1 MLGRPV
7 RHYRQGSR
15 MSLARVAT
23 RCRQGI
29 SASTVWVEAHLSPG
43 LPTIAL
49 VGASATVVKDAKER
63 VRSAIISSG
72 YRWPDARLTISFSPA
87 GVHQATA
94 SLDLPIAV
102 AILIASRQIP
112 ATLADGAEFYGEL
125 GLDGRILATSGL
137 LAAGASQREPS
148 VTLITPSDNAP
159 AIAALCDNVVGLAN
173 LGDLRAPQRWAQS
186 VPRDDKSTSNGRSV
200 SPVPLPA
207 GQPGLWRASEI
218 AATGGHHMLMS
229 GEPGAGKTMAAT
241 LIKQLLPE
249 LSHREALETQIIFDI
264 ASQVPPEGRVFR
276 SPHHSISVAGLVGGT
291 RQATPGEISLAH
303 HGVLFLD
310 ELPEFSLATIEAL
323 RQPLEAGEIRISR
336 SEHSHSYPAKFQL
349 IAAMNPCPCGYRD
362 SPTTPCRCSV
372 SALSRYNQ
380 KLSGPL
386 LDRIDLFISVNRS
399 KLSDVMSPQNQLLD
413 DLKKAQHRVAM
424 ARASAMKRQGV
435 ENSRIA
441 GGDLMML
448 CALSSATK
456 QWLERTGERLQLSGR
471 GLHRCLRVART
482 IADLSEQQEVTQF
495 ELSEALVYRAHLG
508 QTGA

>member
-1 MLGRPV
+1 M
-7 RHYRQGSR
+7 
-15 MSLARVAT
+15 
-23 RCRQGI
+23 
-29 SASTVWVEAHLSPG
+29 
-43 LPTIAL
+43 
-49 VGASATVVKDAKER
+49 
-63 VRSAIISSG
+63 
-72 YRWPDARLTISFSPA
+72 
-87 GVHQATA
+87 
-94 SLDLPIAV
+94 

-112 ATLADGAEFYGEL
+112 ETLSDRAEFYGEL
-125 GLDGRILATSGL
+125 SLDGRILATSGL
-137 LAAGASQREPS
+137 LAAGASQRGPS
-148 VTLITPSDNAP
+148 VTLITPSENAA
-159 AIAALCDNVVGLAN
+159 AIAALCDNVVGLAT
-173 LGDLRAPQRWAQS
+173 LGDLRAPNTWKRS
-186 VPRDDKSTSNGRSV
+186 VPNDDNSKSNGRTV
-200 SPVPLPA
+200 NRIPLPA
-207 GQPGLWRASEI
+207 GQPGLWRACEI

-249 LSHREALETQIIFDI
+249 LPHREALETQIIFDVANQ
-264 ASQVPPEGRVFR
+264 ASLEGRVFR

-362 SPTTPCRCSV
+362 SPTTPCRCSL

-399 KLSDVMSPQNQLLD
+399 KLSDVMSPQDQLHD
-413 DLKKAQHRVAM
+413 DLKRTQHRVAK
-424 ARASAMKRQGV
+424 AHELAMGRQGV

-441 GGDLMML
+441 GNELMVL
-448 CALSSATK
+448 CALSTTTK
-456 QWLERTGERLQLSGR
+456 QWLEKTGERLQLSGR

-482 IADLSEQQEVTQF
+482 IADLSGQQVVTQSQ
-495 ELSEALVYRAHLG
+495 LTEALVYRAHLG
-508 QTGA
+508 QTGT

>member
-1 MLGRPV
+1 
-7 RHYRQGSR
+7 

-137 LAAGASQREPS
+137 LAAGASQREPL

-159 AIAALCDNVVGLAN
+159 AIAALCDNVFGLAN
-173 LGDLRAPQRWAQS
+173 LGDLRAPHSWKRS
-186 VPRDDKSTSNGRSV
+186 VPQDDKSTSDGRTV
-200 SPVPLPA
+200 SPIPLPA
-207 GQPGLWRASEI
+207 GQPGLWRAGEI

-249 LSHREALETQIIFDI
+249 LPHREALQTQIIFDI
-264 ASQVPPEGRVFR
+264 ANQASPQGRVFR

-362 SPTTPCRCSV
+362 SPTKPCRCSL

-386 LDRIDLFISVNRS
+386 LDRIDLFINVNRS
-399 KLSDVMSPQNQLLD
+399 KLSDVMSPQDQLHV
-413 DLKKAQHRVAM
+413 DLKRAQHRVAK
-424 ARASAMKRQGV
+424 ARELAMRRQGV
-435 ENSRIA
+435 ENSRTA
-441 GGDLMML
+441 GGDLMVL
-448 CALSSATK
+448 CALSSTTK
-456 QWLERTGERLQLSGR
+456 GWLEKTGERLQLSGR

-482 IADLSEQQEVTQF
+482 IADLSGSEEVSQS
-495 ELSEALVYRAHLG
+495 ELSEALVYRAHMG
-508 QTGA
+508 QTGV

>member
-1 MLGRPV
+1 
-7 RHYRQGSR
+7 

-29 SASTVWVEAHLSPG
+29 SASIVWVEAHLSPG

-49 VGASATVVKDAKER
+49 VGVSATVVKDAKER

-72 YRWPDARLTISFSPA
+72 YRWPDARLTISFSPT

-102 AILIASRQIP
+102 AILIAYRQIP
-112 ATLADGAEFYGEL
+112 KTLADRAEFYGEL
-125 GLDGRILATSGL
+125 SLDGRILATSGL
-137 LAAGASQREPS
+137 LAAGASQRGPS
-148 VTLITPSDNAP
+148 VTLITPSENAP
-159 AIAALCDNVVGLAN
+159 AIAALCDNVVGLAT
-173 LGDLRAPQRWAQS
+173 LGDLRTPNTWKRS
-186 VPRDDKSTSNGRSV
+186 VPNDDKSKSNGRTV
-200 SPVPLPA
+200 NRIPLPA
-207 GQPGLWRASEI
+207 GQPGLWRACEI

-249 LSHREALETQIIFDI
+249 LPHREALETQIIFDVANQ
-264 ASQVPPEGRVFR
+264 ASPEGRVFR

-310 ELPEFSLATIEAL
+310 ELPEFSLASIEAL

-336 SEHSHSYPAKFQL
+336 SEHSHSYPAKFQP

-362 SPTTPCRCSV
+362 SPTTPCRCSL

-399 KLSDVMSPQNQLLD
+399 KLSDVMSPQDQLHD
-413 DLKKAQHRVAM
+413 DLKRTQYRVAK
-424 ARASAMKRQGV
+424 ARELAMRRQGV

-441 GGDLMML
+441 GGELMVL
-448 CALSSATK
+448 CALSTTTK
-456 QWLERTGERLQLSGR
+456 QWLEKTGERLQLSGR

-482 IADLSEQQEVTQF
+482 IADLSGQQEVTQSQ
-495 ELSEALVYRAHLG
+495 LTEALVYRAHLG
-508 QTGA
+508 QTGT

>member
-1 MLGRPV
+1 
-7 RHYRQGSR
+7 

-29 SASTVWVEAHLSPG
+29 SASIVWVEAHLSPG

-49 VGASATVVKDAKER
+49 VGVSATVVKDAKER

-87 GVHQATA
+87 GVQQATA

-112 ATLADGAEFYGEL
+112 ETLADKAEFYGEL
-125 GLDGRILATSGL
+125 GLDGRVLATSGL
-137 LAAGASQREPS
+137 LAAGASQRAPS
-148 VTLITPSDNAP
+148 ITLVTPSDNAT
-159 AIAALCDNVVGLAN
+159 AIAALCDNVVGLVT
-173 LGDLRAPQRWAQS
+173 LGELR
-186 VPRDDKSTSNGRSV
+186 VPHSWKRFVPNDAKSTSNRLTAT
-200 SPVPLPA
+200 PIPLPA
-207 GQPGLWRASEI
+207 GQRGLWRACEI
-218 AATGGHHMLMS
+218 AATGGHHMLIS

-249 LSHREALETQIIFDI
+249 LPHREALETQIIFDI
-264 ASQVPPEGRVFR
+264 ANQAPPEGRVFR

-310 ELPEFSLATIEAL
+310 ELPEFSLTTIEAL

-362 SPTTPCRCSV
+362 SPTTPCRCSS

-380 KLSGPL
+380 KLSGPI

-399 KLSDVMSPQNQLLD
+399 KLSDVMSPQDQLRE
-413 DLKKAQHRVAM
+413 DLNRAQRHVSKARELAM
-424 ARASAMKRQGV
+424 MRQGV
-435 ENSRIA
+435 ENSRVA
-441 GGDLMML
+441 GGDLMEL
-448 CALSSATK
+448 CGLSSVTK
-456 QWLERTGERLQLSGR
+456 QWLESTGERLQLSGR

-482 IADLSEQQEVTQF
+482 IADLSGQQQVTQS
-495 ELSEALVYRAHLG
+495 ELSEALVYRAHSSHAG
-508 QTGA
+508 N

>member
-1 MLGRPV
+1 
-7 RHYRQGSR
+7 

-23 RCRQGI
+23 RCRPGI
-29 SASTVWVEAHLSPG
+29 SASIVWVEAHLSPG

-49 VGASATVVKDAKER
+49 VGVSATVVKDAKER

-112 ATLADGAEFYGEL
+112 ETLADRAEFYGEL
-125 GLDGRILATSGL
+125 SLDGRILATSGL
-137 LAAGASQREPS
+137 LAAGASQRGPS
-148 VTLITPSDNAP
+148 VTLITPSENA
-159 AIAALCDNVVGLAN
+159 ATIAALCDNVVGLAT
-173 LGDLRAPQRWAQS
+173 LGDLRAPHTWKRP
-186 VPRDDKSTSNGRSV
+186 VPDDDKSTSNGRTV
-200 SPVPLPA
+200 NRIPLPA
-207 GQPGLWRASEI
+207 GQPGLWRACEI
-218 AATGGHHMLMS
+218 AASGGHHMLMS

-249 LSHREALETQIIFDI
+249 LPHREALETQIIFDI
-264 ASQVPPEGRVFR
+264 ANQASPQGRVFR

-362 SPTTPCRCSV
+362 SPTTPCRCSL

-399 KLSDVMSPQNQLLD
+399 KLSDVMSPQDLLHD
-413 DLKKAQHRVAM
+413 DLKRTQHRVAK
-424 ARASAMKRQGV
+424 AHELAMRRQGV

-441 GGDLMML
+441 GSELMVL
-448 CALSSATK
+448 CALSTTTK
-456 QWLERTGERLQLSGR
+456 QWLEKTGERLQLSGR

-482 IADLSEQQEVTQF
+482 IADLSGQQEVTQSQ
-495 ELSEALVYRAHLG
+495 LTEALVYRTHLG
-508 QTGA
+508 QTGT

>member
-1 MLGRPV
+1 
-7 RHYRQGSR
+7 

-29 SASTVWVEAHLSPG
+29 SASMVWVEAHLSPG

-49 VGASATVVKDAKER
+49 VGMSATVVKDAKER

-87 GVHQATA
+87 GVHQAAA

-112 ATLADGAEFYGEL
+112 KSLADNTEFYGEL
-125 GLDGRILATSGL
+125 SLDGRILATDGL
-137 LAAGASQREPS
+137 LAAGASRRDSPA
-148 VTLITPSDNAP
+148 TLITPSENA
-159 AIAALCDNVVGLAN
+159 AVIASLCHNVYGLTN
-173 LGDLRAPQRWAQS
+173 LGELRSPQSWR
-186 VPRDDKSTSNGRSV
+186 RSGAV
-200 SPVPLPA
+200 DTKHLRETKNVEVIQLPA
-207 GQPGLWRASEI
+207 GQDGLWRASEL

-241 LIKQLLPE
+241 LIKQLLPD
-249 LSHREALETQIIFDI
+249 LPQRDALETQVIFDI
-264 ASQVPPEGRVFR
+264 ANQVPPAGRSFR

-291 RQATPGEISLAH
+291 RQATPGEISLAN

-323 RQPLEAGEIRISR
+323 RQPLEAGEIQISR
-336 SEHSHSYPAKFQL
+336 SEHSHKYPAKFQL

-362 SPTTPCRCSV
+362 STTKQCRCSI
-372 SALSRYNQ
+372 SALNRYSQ

-399 KLSDVMSPQNQLLD
+399 KLSDVMSPQEKLHKRLQVT
-413 DLKKAQHRVAM
+413 KYRVAK
-424 ARASAMKRQGV
+424 AHELALARQGV
-435 ENSRIA
+435 ENSRIKS
-441 GGDLMML
+441 GDLLTL
-448 CALSSATK
+448 CALSSTTK
-456 QWLERTGERLQLSGR
+456 RWLEKTGERLKLSGR

-482 IADLSEQQEVTQF
+482 IADLSEQHEVTQH
-495 ELSEALVYRAHLG
+495 ELREALVYRAHMG
-508 QTGA
+508 QI

>member
-264 ASQVPPEGRVFR
+264 ANQVPPEGRVFQ

-424 ARASAMKRQGV
+424 ARASAMKRQGA

>member
-1 MLGRPV
+1 
-7 RHYRQGSR
+7 

-112 ATLADGAEFYGEL
+112 ATLADGTEFYGEL

-148 VTLITPSDNAP
+148 LTLITPSDNAP

-173 LGDLRAPQRWAQS
+173 LGELRAPDSWKRS
-186 VPRDDKSTSNGRSV
+186 VPGDDKSTSNGRTV
-200 SPVPLPA
+200 SPIPLPA

-249 LSHREALETQIIFDI
+249 LLHREALETQIIFDI
-264 ASQVPPEGRVFR
+264 ANQAPPEGRVFR

-399 KLSDVMSPQNQLLD
+399 KLSDVMSPQNQLID

-441 GGDLMML
+441 GADLMVL

-482 IADLSEQQEVTQF
+482 IADLSGQQEVTQF

>member
-1 MLGRPV
+1 
-7 RHYRQGSR
+7 

-49 VGASATVVKDAKER
+49 VGMSATVVKDAKER

-87 GVHQATA
+87 GVHQAAA

-112 ATLADGAEFYGEL
+112 KSVADEAEFYGEL
-125 GLDGRILATSGL
+125 SLDGRILATGGL
-137 LAAGASQREPS
+137 LAAGASRRDSPA
-148 VTLITPSDNAP
+148 TLITPSENA
-159 AIAALCDNVVGLAN
+159 AVIASLCHNVYGLTN
-173 LGDLRAPQRWAQS
+173 LGELRSPQSWR
-186 VPRDDKSTSNGRSV
+186 RSRAV
-200 SPVPLPA
+200 DTKHLRETKNAEVIQLPA
-207 GQPGLWRASEI
+207 GQDGLWRASEL

-241 LIKQLLPE
+241 LIKQLLPD
-249 LSHREALETQIIFDI
+249 LPQRDALETQVIFDI
-264 ASQVPPEGRVFR
+264 ANQAPPAGRSFR
-276 SPHHSISVAGLVGGT
+276 SPHHSISIAGLVGGT
-291 RQATPGEISLAH
+291 RQATPGEISLAN

-323 RQPLEAGEIRISR
+323 RQPLEAGEIQISR
-336 SEHSHSYPAKFQL
+336 SEHSHKYPAKFQL

-362 SPTTPCRCSV
+362 STTKQCRCSI
-372 SALSRYNQ
+372 SALNRYNQ

-399 KLSDVMSPQNQLLD
+399 KLSDVMSPQEKLHNRLQVT
-413 DLKKAQHRVAM
+413 KYRVAK
-424 ARASAMKRQGV
+424 AHELALTRQGV
-435 ENSRIA
+435 ENSRIKS
-441 GGDLMML
+441 GDLLTL
-448 CALSSATK
+448 CALSSTTK
-456 QWLERTGERLQLSGR
+456 RWLEKTGERLKLSGR

-482 IADLSEQQEVTQF
+482 IADLSEQPEVTQH
-495 ELSEALVYRAHLG
+495 ELREALVYRAHMG
-508 QTGA
+508 QI